1 MTPANR
7 PGKGARIKVE
17 PIRSLVDIGRIK
29 TLLDKRPRDLAL
41 FTIGI
46 NSPLRVSDLLALKFS
61 QVCDF
66 KPGSFLTIEE
76 QRTGRRVKIG
86 LNRACCRVIAGLAK
100 SLDCA
105 TAGPGWTERHLFQ
118 SRRGEVLLASSV
130 HRLVKSWCKHA
141 GLIGNFGANSLRKT
155 WGYHQFATFGT
166 DLNRL
171 MTFFNHATR
180 RQTLDYLCLQP
191 QDFKNI
197 FEHEL

>member
-1 MTPANR
+1 MTAANR
-7 PGKGARIKVE
+7 PGKGSRIKVE

-29 TLLDKRPRDLAL
+29 TFLENRPRDLTL

-46 NSPLRVSDLLALKFS
+46 NTPLRVSDLLALQFR
-61 QVCDF
+61 QVSDI
-66 KPGSFLTIEE
+66 KPGSYLTIRER
-76 QRTGRRVKIG
+76 RTGRRLKIG
-86 LNRACCRVIAGLAK
+86 LNRGCCRAIDRLGRSRQPSADASKRPEGY
-100 SLDCA
+100 
-105 TAGPGWTERHLFQ
+105 LFQ
-118 SRRGEVLLASSV
+118 SRRGQVLLASSV
-130 HRLVKSWCKHA
+130 HRLVKSWCKHT
-141 GLIGNFGANSLRKT
+141 GLIGNYGANSLRKT

-171 MTFFNHATR
+171 MNFFNHATR